1 MTDWRG
7 NGIDDADKTKIG
19 FMVGAL
25 AGSAVLAWI
34 LLARGSGEN
43 QLTSSGFDVGGTSPI
58 ASRIGPAR
66 ERRDDTGLSMVRL
79 GEVAA
84 GNAPAAGPAAV
95 PYVPGAGAPA
105 PADATAAVPAANG
118 SASAARTAANAGE
131 DGAAAA
137 AALGVNAARDAGRLG
152 GEKGLLSALVQKALE
167 HPSALRYLLNN
178 KTLVDA
184 YFSRDL
190 VAKNC
195 SSGAALKS
203 YLMNGND
210 PQGVSEEVGMA
221 KMFLQNPEAAQAA
234 AGSEFGK
241 RMMDCPS
248 VGQLSKDPGAALV
261 IAGSNSQLL
270 SLLSDPNAAKAL
282 ATNPAASSL
291 LSGVSSTMGH

>member
-7 NGIDDADKTKIG
+7 NGLDDSDKTKVA
-19 FMVGAL
+19 FMVGSL
-25 AGSAVLAWI
+25 AGTAVLAWI
-34 LLARGSGEN
+34 MLARGGGADN
-43 QLTSSGFDVGGTSPI
+43 ALTSSGFDVGGPSPV
-58 ASRIGPAR
+58 ASRVGPAR
-66 ERRDDTGLSMVRL
+66 ERRDGTGLSMVRL
-79 GEVAA
+79 GEVADGSA
-84 GNAPAAGPAAV
+84 APSPSSAPS
-95 PYVPGAGAPA
+95 VPGAGTPAPGDAAAPA
-105 PADATAAVPAANG
+105 AAAAVP
-118 SASAARTAANAGE
+118 SRVAANAGE

-137 AALGVNAARDAGRLG
+137 AALGVDPARDAGRLG
-152 GEKGLLSALVQKALE
+152 GQPGLLSALARRALQ

-203 YLMNGND
+203 YLMNGSD
-210 PQGVSEEVGMA
+210 PQGVSEEVGLA

-248 VGQLSKDPGAALV
+248 VGQLAKDPGAALV
-261 IAGSNSQLL
+261 IAGSNPQLL
-270 SLLSDPNAAKAL
+270 GLLSDPNAAKAL

-291 LSGVSSTMGH
+291 LGGVSSSVGGGGR